1 MLRNS
6 IKPIKNQQTFG
17 LDEKGGF
24 TLYTTA
30 QLKSLDNHVKQ
41 NTS

>member
-1 MLRNS
+1 MLRLS
-6 IKPIKNQQTFG
+6 LKPIKDQNTFG

-30 QLKSLDNHVKQ
+30 QLKSLDNHAQQKI
-41 NTS
+41 S